1 MLNGKVAVVTGA
13 SRGIGRQIAIS
24 MAKEGAVVIV
34 NYNGSA
40 AKAEDVVKEITEAGG
55 QAEAVQCNVSDYSAA
70 EVFLKDIISRYK
82 RIDIL
87 VNNAGITRDNLLM
100 KMSEEEFDAV
110 IDTNLKGAFNC
121 IKHVSRQ
128 MLKQKGGR
136 IINISSVSGVM
147 GNAGQ
152 ANYKH
157 VSRQMLKQKGGRI
170 INISSVSGVM
180 GNAGQANYCASKAGV
195 IGLTKSVAREI
206 GSRGITVNA
215 IAPGFIDTEMTA
227 VLPDD
232 VKKAMGEQ
240 IPLKR
245 FGTTEDVAQAAVF
258 LASDRAAYIT
268 GQVLCVDGGMAM

>member
-1 MLNGKVAVVTGA
+1 MFTDKIAIVTGA
-13 SRGIGRQIAIS
+13 GRGIGKEIAKTLA
-24 MAKEGAVVIV
+24 AKGALVIV
-34 NYNGSA
+34 NYCGSA
-40 AKAEDVVKEITEAGG
+40 KRAEETVQEIEAAGGKAEAIQCDISDFTKAG
-55 QAEAVQCNVSDYSAA
+55 EMMDY
-70 EVFLKDIISRYK
+70 VIKTYGRV
-82 RIDIL
+82 DIL
-87 VNNAGITRDNLLM
+87 VNNAGITRDGLLM
-100 KMSEEEFDAV
+100 KMSEEDFDAV
-110 IDTNLKGAFNC
+110 LNTNLKGAFNC
-121 IKHVSRQ
+121 IKH
-128 MLKQKGGR
+128 
-136 IINISSVSGVM
+136 I
-147 GNAGQ
+147 
-152 ANYKH
+152 
-157 VSRQMLKQKGGRI
+157 SRQMLKQKGGRI